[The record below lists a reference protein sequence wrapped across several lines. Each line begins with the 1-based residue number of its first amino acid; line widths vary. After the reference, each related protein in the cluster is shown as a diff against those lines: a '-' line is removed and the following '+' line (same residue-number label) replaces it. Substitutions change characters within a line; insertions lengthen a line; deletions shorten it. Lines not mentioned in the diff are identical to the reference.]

1 MGAIFVYGIII
12 VMTADFEGQRIG
24 EEVILVFRRHI
35 LTSVKGLGGGCASFG
50 WSDVLAI

>member
-35 LTSVKGLGGGCASFG
+35 LTSVKGFCFFVLFAALGGGL
-50 WSDVLAI
+50 V